1 MLVARKFEL
10 KQPVDARHAGR
21 VKIGLLGGSFDPVH
35 NGHVAMAR
43 AALAAGMDRVVLIP
57 AAQAPLKPSAVRA
70 SAEDRLAM
78 LRLAF
83 EDLPAAEVSEI
94 EIRRGGVNYTVDTV
108 RALRAAWP
116 DDDLC
121 WIIGAD
127 QLARLG
133 AWREI
138 DALSGLVEFL
148 CAARPGYALSGPE
161 GVPGL
166 RWRPLG
172 GPEWDVSS
180 SVVRSRLEAGGSLRG
195 LVPDKA
201 IEYLE
206 RNRLYR

>member
-1 MLVARKFEL
+1 MRGAPGVH
-10 KQPVDARHAGR
+10 VGG

-35 NGHVAMAR
+35 NGHVALAR
-43 AALAAGMDRVVLIP
+43 AALAAGMDRVLLIP

-70 SAEDRLAM
+70 SSEDRLAM
-78 LRLAF
+78 LRLAVG
-83 EDLPAAEVSEI
+83 DCPGAEVSDV
-94 EIRRGGVNYTVDTV
+94 EIRRGGVNYTIDTV
-108 RALRAAWP
+108 RTLRAEHSG
-116 DDDLC
+116 DQLF

-138 DALSGLVEFL
+138 GALTELVEFL
-148 CAARPGYALSGPE
+148 CAVRPGHGLEPPAGL
-161 GVPGL
+161 PGL
-166 RWRPLG
+166 RWRRLE

-180 SVVRSRLEAGGSLRG
+180 TEVRARAERGESLAG